1 MLFSPL
7 QHLGDWCVLPAY
19 REWSTFILLG
29 GRLLLN
35 RLFYQPIKVHYFLVS
50 KYCPEPCGGLI
61 TSVSFQ
67 CFLYLLLMHSKNGII
82 AGKKMGLGVDGEPA
96 WLMPLLNSPVMC
108 IVNRRGVPGG
118 AEHSSL

>member
-1 MLFSPL
+1 MNLSPFL
-7 QHLGDWCVLPAY
+7 QNVHY
-19 REWSTFILLG
+19 
-29 GRLLLN
+29 
-35 RLFYQPIKVHYFLVS
+35 FYQPIKIHYFLVS